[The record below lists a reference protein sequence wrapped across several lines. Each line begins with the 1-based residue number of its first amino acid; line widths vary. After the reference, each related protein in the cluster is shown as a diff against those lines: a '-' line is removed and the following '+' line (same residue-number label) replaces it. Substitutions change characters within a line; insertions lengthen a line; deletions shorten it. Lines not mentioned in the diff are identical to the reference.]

1 MIFEKEFKVSYN
13 PANVVAVDINEDSI
27 TLAVYKYGG
36 SPQ

>member
-13 PANVVAVDINEDSI
+13 PTNVVTVDINEANI